1 MEERILKVLKNVNE
15 DILFYTGTNMLRDGV
30 IDSFELIDVISILE
44 EEFNVKIS
52 GEYVIFDNFANKTT
66 IIDFIT
72 KLID

>member
-66 IIDFIT
+66 IINFIT
-72 KLID
+72 KLIR